1 MDKTI
6 NLTRQ
11 FAILSFVCILAISL
25 ASGWMLS
32 GFLTDKLLSRE
43 ASLSREFVESIV
55 EAEGTSTYFV
65 GDHGSVGRPILD
77 SFFGHL
83 AHMPDVVRANV
94 YGADRS
100 VLWSSDAALIGQRFD
115 DNDELE
121 SALGGRLIFETGIV
135 GHTDKAEHEDLE
147 PGQIGLRFVET
158 YIPIWNAARTATVG
172 AVELYK
178 LPRVLQQAIIEGE
191 RLVWWIAMLGG
202 ALLFLS
208 LFWIVKRANQ
218 VMQRQHQR
226 LVESESLS
234 MIGETASAVAHS
246 MRNPL
251 AAIRASAELTLSDD
265 LEGARESAVDIMNE
279 ADRLDR
285 WARELLQFSGTETTR
300 IERIELNQLITEV
313 LNEHHAALER
323 GAVALHLELCE
334 TGLTVEASRP
344 PLSQVLGNLITNA
357 IEAMEGGGTLS
368 VGSSRGDAAPPM
380 AILRISD
387 SGRGL
392 AREIQDKL
400 FRPFATT
407 KPNGTGLGLA
417 LSKRLVERYHGTLQ
431 IESLPGRGVTA
442 IISLPLAR

>member
-1 MDKTI
+1 
-6 NLTRQ
+6 
-11 FAILSFVCILAISL
+11 
-25 ASGWMLS
+25 
-32 GFLTDKLLSRE
+32 
-43 ASLSREFVESIV
+43 
-55 EAEGTSTYFV
+55 
-65 GDHGSVGRPILD
+65 
-77 SFFGHL
+77 
-83 AHMPDVVRANV
+83 
-94 YGADRS
+94 
-100 VLWSSDAALIGQRFD
+100 
-115 DNDELE
+115 
-121 SALGGRLIFETGIV
+121 
-135 GHTDKAEHEDLE
+135 
-147 PGQIGLRFVET
+147 
-158 YIPIWNAARTATVG
+158 
-172 AVELYK
+172 
-178 LPRVLQQAIIEGE
+178 
-191 RLVWWIAMLGG
+191 
-202 ALLFLS
+202 
-208 LFWIVKRANQ
+208 
-218 VMQRQHQR
+218 
-226 LVESESLS
+226 